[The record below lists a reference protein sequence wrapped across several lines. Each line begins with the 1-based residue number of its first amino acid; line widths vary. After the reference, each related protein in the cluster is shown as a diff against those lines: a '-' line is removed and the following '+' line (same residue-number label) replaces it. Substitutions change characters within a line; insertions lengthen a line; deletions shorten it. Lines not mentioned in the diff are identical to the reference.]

1 MLRRARW
8 GWLTLALLA
17 AWPAAAG
24 PLAERLRERWQIGQ
38 AEARAAGLPDGV
50 RMLSALRYGDDP
62 AETLDAYLPAQP
74 QHAPVL
80 FMVHGGAW
88 RLGDKGAPA
97 VFLHKVQRWAP
108 QGVIVLSVNYPLL
121 PHAAPRQQAQSLARA
136 LAFVQHQAPRWGGDP
151 ARLVLMGH
159 SAGAHLIALLNA
171 DASLAH
177 QAGAQAWRGAVAL
190 DSAALDVPAIMQRPH
205 PRFYD
210 DAFGAQ
216 PADWRALS
224 PLHQQTAATPPIL
237 LVCSSRR
244 ADACAQAH
252 AYADAA
258 HALGARAQVLPQDL
272 SHQEINAQL
281 GLDNAYTRQV
291 EAFLR
296 DISR

>member
-1 MLRRARW
+1 
-8 GWLTLALLA
+8 
-17 AWPAAAG
+17 
-24 PLAERLRERWQIGQ
+24 
-38 AEARAAGLPDGV
+38 
-50 RMLSALRYGDDP
+50 
-62 AETLDAYLPAQP
+62 
-74 QHAPVL
+74 
-80 FMVHGGAW
+80 MVHGGAW

-97 VFLHKVQRWAP
+97 VFVNKVQRWVP

-121 PHAAPRQQAQSLARA
+121 PQATPRQQAQSLARA
-136 LAFVQHQAPRWGGDP
+136 LAFVQRQAPRWGGAP